1 MLVETST
8 HRLLRVPVDGS
19 GPVELADLAAYPD
32 NMSAVGDGTYWI
44 ALPSPRL
51 PIAEK
56 LLPHP
61 GLRRVAAL
69 LPDRVQPQPRR
80 YGLVALVDGEG
91 TVLRT
96 VHGPAARYTMI
107 TGVRQQGNVLWL
119 GSLTEPGVARI
130 EL

>member
-1 MLVETST
+1 VPATPWNRPAARSVD
-8 HRLLRVPVDGS
+8 RPVDLDRPLS
-19 GPVELADLAAYPD
+19 RQPLA
-32 NMSAVGDGTYWI
+32 
-44 ALPSPRL
+44 PRAST
-51 PIAEK
+51 IKKTIGVATTI
-56 LLPHP
+56 
-61 GLRRVAAL
+61 AAL

-119 GSLTEPGVARI
+119 GSLTEGGVGLVDLAA
-130 EL
+130 